1 MTRPKRKYNRL
12 APSAW
17 AEICALWEIGDVTLP
32 DLAERYSVHTR
43 TLQAHF
49 TKHKVEKGSKAAAL
63 AISVKEEIYSSG
75 LGDKDLT
82 IQRARETREKAYK
95 NANAVEGLIMATL
108 DAMQKDPSKMLGL
121 TSKLKALALAAAGL
135 ERIHGLKFRALG
147 LDKDLP
153 IQDEMPVLIF
163 RDLSDGEIKELHQND
178 DEDEAEPFVTESPK
192 LALQDLAHEPGS
204 GEDDAIVSTDSDES
218 DDIVSEGDEEEP
230 ARRCT
235 AATIALGGRLVRGQ
249 LP

>member
-12 APSAW
+12 APSDW

-82 IQRARETREKAYK
+82 IQRARETREKA
-95 NANAVEGLIMATL
+95 TL

-153 IQDEMPVLIF
+153 IHDEMPVLII
-163 RDLSDGEIKELHQND
+163 RDLSDDEIKVLHQDD

-204 GEDDAIVSTDSDES
+204 GEDDAIVSHNQTFHR
-218 DDIVSEGDEEEP
+218 IG
-230 ARRCT
+230 
-235 AATIALGGRLVRGQ
+235 IL
-249 LP
+249 

>member
-1 MTRPKRKYNRL
+1 MTRPKRKYIRL
-12 APSAW
+12 VPSAW
-17 AEICALWEIGDVTLP
+17 AEICAFWEIGDVTLP
-32 DLAERYSVHTR
+32 DLAERYSVNTR

-49 TKHKVEKGSKAAAL
+49 AKHKVEKGSKAAAL
-63 AISVKEEIYSSG
+63 ATSVKEEVYSSG

-153 IQDEMPVLIF
+153 IHDEMPVLII
-163 RDLSDGEIKELHQND
+163 RDLSDGEIKELR
-178 DEDEAEPFVTESPK
+178 
-192 LALQDLAHEPGS
+192 
-204 GEDDAIVSTDSDES
+204 
-218 DDIVSEGDEEEP
+218 SEE
-230 ARRCT
+230 RRVGKEC
-235 AATIALGGRLVRGQ
+235 
-249 LP
+249 

>member
-1 MTRPKRKYNRL
+1 MTSPKRKYNRL
-12 APSAW
+12 APSDW
-17 AEICALWEIGDVTLP
+17 AEICALWEIGDITLP

-63 AISVKEEIYSSG
+63 AISVKKEIYSSG

-108 DAMQKDPSKMLGL
+108 DAMRKDPSKTLGL

-135 ERIHGLKFRALG
+135 ERIHGLKFRTLG

-153 IQDEMPVLIF
+153 IHDEMPVLTF
-163 RDLSDGEIKELHQND
+163 RDLSNEEIEALHQND
-178 DEDEAEPFVTESPK
+178 DENEAEPRVME
-192 LALQDLAHEPGS
+192 
-204 GEDDAIVSTDSDES
+204 
-218 DDIVSEGDEEEP
+218 
-230 ARRCT
+230 
-235 AATIALGGRLVRGQ
+235 
-249 LP
+249 